1 MVEQCQG
8 LLLPQIGEI
17 TPTQIARRRC
27 NCINLFQTR
36 IQRIIGFGLCLALGL
51 FFLVVSTFY
60 IPVLVLKAR
69 KFALLYTMASVF
81 FIMAF
86 GFLSGFAAMT
96 RQMFSK
102 ERLWVSL
109 SYVGCLLAT
118 LYFSV
123 IHQSTPLTAL
133 FAVAQII
140 ALFWMVLGSVPGG
153 STGLKFFGQI
163 FKSSVSNTL
172 PV

>member
-1 MVEQCQG
+1 M
-8 LLLPQIGEI
+8 
-17 TPTQIARRRC
+17 
-27 NCINLFQTR
+27 
-36 IQRIIGFGLCLALGL
+36 
-51 FFLVVSTFY
+51 STFY

-81 FIMAF
+81 YIMAF
-86 GFLSGFAAMT
+86 GFLSGFATMVK
-96 RQMFSK
+96 QMFSK
-102 ERLWVSL
+102 ERMWVSI
-109 SYVGCLLAT
+109 SYIGCLLAT
-118 LYFSV
+118 LYFSM

-153 STGLKFFGQI
+153 SSGLKFFGQM

>member
-1 MVEQCQG
+1 MG
-8 LLLPQIGEI
+8 
-17 TPTQIARRRC
+17 T
-27 NCINLFQTR
+27 
-36 IQRIIGFGLCLALGL
+36 

-81 FIMAF
+81 YIMAF
-86 GFLSGFAAMT
+86 GFLSGFATMVK
-96 RQMFSK
+96 QMFSK
-102 ERLWVSL
+102 DRMWVSI
-109 SYVGCLLAT
+109 SYIGCLLAT
-118 LYFSV
+118 LYFAM

-153 STGLKFFGQI
+153 SSGLKFFGQM

>member
-1 MVEQCQG
+1 MG
-8 LLLPQIGEI
+8 
-17 TPTQIARRRC
+17 T
-27 NCINLFQTR
+27 
-36 IQRIIGFGLCLALGL
+36 

-81 FIMAF
+81 YIMAF
-86 GFLSGFAAMT
+86 GFLSGFATMVK
-96 RQMFSK
+96 QMFSK
-102 ERLWVSL
+102 ERMWVSI
-109 SYVGCLLAT
+109 SYIGCLLAT
-118 LYFSV
+118 LYFSM

-153 STGLKFFGQI
+153 SSGLKFFGQM